1 MKKKDLKTTD
11 EDKMRDHYDFDY
23 SKAVWGRTAKRLA
36 KAGYPVM
43 VMLRPEVAKVFKNEA
58 SVNEALMKVIEMGK
72 FTQEKPTA
80 KRRKS
85 GKTAGRKPREQT
97 ARNG

>member
-1 MKKKDLKTTD
+1 MSQAKKFKD
-11 EDKMRDHYDFDY
+11 EDTMRPEYKFDY
-23 SKAVWGRTAKRLA
+23 SKAIRGRTAARLA

-43 VMLRPEVAKVFKNEA
+43 VMLRPEVARVFKDEA

-72 FTQEKPTA
+72 FTQDKSIA

-85 GKTAGRKPREQT
+85 GKTVGRKPRKL
-97 ARNG
+97 ADRNG